1 MTHSHFG
8 SGSTGP
14 VGAPPMVDPDEL
26 RRHRRALRIL
36 IVVLIPLAI
45 WTVVGLIVFWPGD
58 VSDRVNPDLAGGYN
72 IPGVTY
78 PSARITEVKEIS
90 CDGLPGSTPDVSELN
105 CAEVVVELLEG
116 DDKGLAVSVP
126 LTEAVYSS
134 GVEVGQVIKL
144 TRVPAIEDQPAQ
156 YQFADFERRTPLIV
170 LTVIFAIAVV
180 AVARWRGFA
189 SLIGLVFAGFILVKF
204 MFPALVAGSN
214 PVLVGLIGSSAI
226 MFVVLYAAH
235 GFSARTSTAL
245 VGTLFG
251 LIMIALLGL
260 GASRWAHL
268 TGVASEEDFVL
279 SAAAPDLT
287 LTSVVLC
294 GIIVAGLGVLNDVT
308 ITQASAVWE
317 LADEGLGQRH
327 LFAKAMRIG
336 RDHIASTVYTI
347 AFATAGAALSVL
359 LLISIYDRP
368 LLQVVQTEQFAGEII
383 RTLVGVDR
391 AGAGRAADHRGRG
404 RRGPRQPQCGRSPA
418 ASAAAGVEAAPAA
431 RVGAGPA
438 GGRGRTG
445 TASDVLDAETT
456 GFPVVDEDTG
466 ERPVVSARRRRDRGA
481 ARHQVADLRA
491 GADGAT
497 ATLRSPPG
505 AGAYGLDGSGRRGPG
520 RAGRKPPVAAIPA
533 ARGRGRLRRLHLPP
547 RAGRHRP
554 GPTDRPGP
562 AYGPRLVA
570 RTPRPLTAVG
580 PSAGEVDDRLQP
592 GVGLVAVQAVATVQL
607 DEGVGDLPGGRPVR
621 SPQHG
626 GVAGPVPT
634 PTVASTSRRRDH
646 QGRDGQRGGLQPGP
660 VRTLAQAGG
669 DVLRPAAGQVVYR
682 LPAVPVGPVRLT
694 LPGLPVDAAGSR
706 RADATPVS
714 TASASASQSTLLGPG
729 SSSRT
734 TERISGPS
742 ASRLRATAAPKEC
755 PTTRSIG
762 RSASSRTT
770 QPAATSGV
778 SGRPARGL
786 APWAGRSG
794 ALTRQPASASA
805 GPTRHQVAEEEVE
818 PCSSN
823 ARRPAPPQ
831 ERQRRNP
838 RSGTMAAVC
847 P

>member
-8 SGSTGP
+8 SGSAGP

-45 WTVVGLIVFWPGD
+45 WTLVGLIVFWPGD
-58 VSDRVNPDLAGGYN
+58 VSDRVNPDMAGGYN

-105 CAEVVVELLEG
+105 CAEVVAELLDG

-144 TRVPAIEDQPAQ
+144 TRVPAIENQPAQ

-170 LTVIFAIAVV
+170 LTVIFAVAVV

-189 SLIGLVFAGFILVKF
+189 SLLGLVFAGFILVKF

-214 PVLVGLIGSSAI
+214 PVMVALIGSSAI

-251 LIMIALLGL
+251 LIMITLLGL

-368 LLQVVQTEQFAGEII
+368 LLQIVQTEQFAGEII
-383 RTLVGVDR
+383 RTLVGAIGLVLAVPLTTALGVAVVR
-391 AGAGRAADHRGRG
+391 ASHSAVAPP
-404 RRGPRQPQCGRSPA
+404 RRRPQPAVGLTP
-418 ASAAAGVEAAPAA
+418 APAPGSE
-431 RVGAGPA
+431 VESFA
-438 GGRGRTG
+438 GGAPEATE
-445 TASDVLDAETT
+445 SDLLDPETT
-456 GFPVVDEDTG
+456 GISAADEDTG
-466 ERPVVSARRRRDRGA
+466 ERPVVTHAADETGVLPATKWRTFGQEPTEGPTPSAPPA
-481 ARHQVADLRA
+481 PART
-491 GADGAT
+491 GST
-497 ATLRSPPG
+497 AS
-505 AGAYGLDGSGRRGPG
+505 GSTASGSTASGTGDGRRS
-520 RAGRKPPVAAIPA
+520 
-533 ARGRGRLRRLHLPP
+533 RR
-547 RAGRHRP
+547 
-554 GPTDRPGP
+554 
-562 AYGPRLVA
+562 
-570 RTPRPLTAVG
+570 
-580 PSAGEVDDRLQP
+580 
-592 GVGLVAVQAVATVQL
+592 
-607 DEGVGDLPGGRPVR
+607 
-621 SPQHG
+621 
-626 GVAGPVPT
+626 
-634 PTVASTSRRRDH
+634 SRRREEDDDF
-646 QGRDGQRGGLQPGP
+646 GDFTYLREPDDTDPGP
-660 VRTLAQAGG
+660 PTDPGPRT
-669 DVLRPAAGQVVYR
+669 D
-682 LPAVPVGPVRLT
+682 
-694 LPGLPVDAAGSR
+694 
-706 RADATPVS
+706 
-714 TASASASQSTLLGPG
+714 PG
-729 SSSRT
+729 SSRG
-734 TERISGPS
+734 R
-742 ASRLRATAAPKEC
+742 RA
-755 PTTRSIG
+755 R
-762 RSASSRTT
+762 
-770 QPAATSGV
+770 
-778 SGRPARGL
+778 
-786 APWAGRSG
+786 
-794 ALTRQPASASA
+794 
-805 GPTRHQVAEEEVE
+805 
-818 PCSSN
+818 
-823 ARRPAPPQ
+823 
-831 ERQRRNP
+831 
-838 RSGTMAAVC
+838 
-847 P
+847 